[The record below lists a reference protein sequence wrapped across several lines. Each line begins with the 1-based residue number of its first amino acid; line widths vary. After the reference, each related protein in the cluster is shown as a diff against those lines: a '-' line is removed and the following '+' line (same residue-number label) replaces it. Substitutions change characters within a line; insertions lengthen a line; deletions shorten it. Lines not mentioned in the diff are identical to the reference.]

1 MKITSV
7 MIYKIYRNVHS
18 KFEGYILSAIGYHIL
33 YVLVLEAGE
42 KLKFWYQ
49 SISDTML
56 PT

>member
-1 MKITSV
+1 MF
-7 MIYKIYRNVHS
+7 YKIYKNVHS

-42 KLKFWYQ
+42 KFWYQ

>member
-1 MKITSV
+1 